1 MSVCTSIEKV
11 ATDDGSS
18 LLKVTVDN
26 SVTAFWFYDY
36 SAALQYLNK
45 DVIVDYR
52 QDIYKGNLTTIIKI
66 NIAVFDENETEAE
79 E

>member
-36 SAALQYLNK
+36 SAALQ
-45 DVIVDYR
+45 
-52 QDIYKGNLTTIIKI
+52 
-66 NIAVFDENETEAE
+66 
-79 E
+79 